1 MRCKFLII
9 SLLAAVSVASGASVA
24 AYAAPLS
31 GDPDR
36 QAAERLITTLSSSS
50 ENDAGKLLL
59 EAARMRLGTPYVSGL
74 LDPDGPEKL
83 RMPFVSTDCMIFVE
97 TCLAA
102 VMTAGE
108 EDPSYVKYEEN
119 VRRLRYR
126 GAEGECPPPVL
137 YETRLHYATAWIR
150 NLVEKGL
157 ADDLTLEVAGVR
169 STGKLNFMSRNY
181 KSYKQIAAADS
192 DPQAAAR
199 LKAISL
205 TESRLNEEPMTYVP
219 KAKIKSIEGKIKDGD
234 LIFFTTSI
242 AGLDVSHMAIAY
254 RHDGIVG
261 FIHASSVA
269 GKVIVDSGS
278 IADYALSR
286 KSCTGIKVV
295 RVLPRS

>member
-9 SLLAAVSVASGASVA
+9 SLLAAVSVASGVFVA
-24 AYAAPLS
+24 AYAAPQS
-31 GDPDR
+31 GDSDR
-36 QAAERLITTLSSSS
+36 QAAEKLITTLSSSS

-59 EAARMRLGTPYVSGL
+59 EAARMRLGTPYVAGL
-74 LDPDGPEKL
+74 LDPNGPEKL
-83 RMPFVSTDCMIFVE
+83 QMPFVSTDCMIFVE

-108 EDPSYVKYEEN
+108 EDPSYVKYEDN

-126 GAEGECPPPVL
+126 GTEGECPPPVL

-157 ADDLTLEVAGVR
+157 ADDLTLEVGGVR

-192 DPQAAAR
+192 DPQAATR

-205 TESRLNEEPMTYVP
+205 TEARLNEEPMTYVP

-242 AGLDVSHMAIAY
+242 DGLDVSHMAIAY
-254 RHDGIVG
+254 RHDGITG

>member
-24 AYAAPLS
+24 AYAAPQS
-31 GDPDR
+31 GDSDR
-36 QAAERLITTLSSSS
+36 QAAEKLITTLSSSS

-59 EAARMRLGTPYVSGL
+59 EAARMRLGTPYVAGL
-74 LDPDGPEKL
+74 LDPDGPETL
-83 RMPFVSTDCMIFVE
+83 QMPFVSTDCMIFVE

-102 VMTAGE
+102 VMTAGK
-108 EDPSYVKYEEN
+108 EDPSYVKYEDN

-150 NLVEKGL
+150 NLAWEGI
-157 ADDLTLEVAGVR
+157 AEDLTLEAGGVQ
-169 STGKLNFMSRNY
+169 SSGKLNFMSRNY
-181 KSYKQIAAADS
+181 KSYKQIASADT
-192 DPQAAAR
+192 DPQAATR

-205 TESRLNEEPMTYVP
+205 TEARLNEEPMTYVP

-254 RHDGIVG
+254 RHDGITG

-269 GKVIVDSGS
+269 GKVIVEPGS

>member
-1 MRCKFLII
+1 
-9 SLLAAVSVASGASVA
+9 
-24 AYAAPLS
+24 
-31 GDPDR
+31 
-36 QAAERLITTLSSSS
+36 
-50 ENDAGKLLL
+50 
-59 EAARMRLGTPYVSGL
+59 
-74 LDPDGPEKL
+74 
-83 RMPFVSTDCMIFVE
+83 MIFVE

-108 EDPSYVKYEEN
+108 EDPSYVKYEDN

-169 STGKLNFMSRNY
+169 STGKLGFMSRNY

-205 TESRLNEEPMTYVP
+205 TEARLNEEPMTYVP
-219 KAKIKSIEGKIKDGD
+219 KAMIKSIEGKIKDGD

>member
-24 AYAAPLS
+24 AYAAPQS
-31 GDPDR
+31 GDSDR
-36 QAAERLITTLSSSS
+36 QAAEKLITTLSSSS

-59 EAARMRLGTPYVSGL
+59 EAARMRLGTPYVAGL

-83 RMPFVSTDCMIFVE
+83 QMPFVSTDCMIFVE

-157 ADDLTLEVAGVR
+157 ADDLTLDVGGVP
-169 STGKLNFMSRNY
+169 SSGKLGFMSRNY

-205 TESRLNEEPMTYVP
+205 TEARLNEEPMTYVP
-219 KAKIKSIEGKIKDGD
+219 KAKIKSIEGEIKDGD

-254 RHDGIVG
+254 RHDGITG

>member
-1 MRCKFLII
+1 
-9 SLLAAVSVASGASVA
+9 
-24 AYAAPLS
+24 
-31 GDPDR
+31 
-36 QAAERLITTLSSSS
+36 
-50 ENDAGKLLL
+50 
-59 EAARMRLGTPYVSGL
+59 MRLGTPYVAGL
-74 LDPDGPEKL
+74 LDPDGPETL
-83 RMPFVSTDCMIFVE
+83 QMPFVSTDCMIFVE

-102 VMTAGE
+102 VMTAGK
-108 EDPSYVKYEEN
+108 EDPSYVKYEDN

-157 ADDLTLEVAGVR
+157 ADDLTLEVGGVR

-205 TESRLNEEPMTYVP
+205 TEARLNEEPMTYVP

-286 KSCTGIKVV
+286 KSCTGIKVLM
-295 RVLPRS
+295 VLPRS